1 MAGKITERQLHRK
14 KENFLRQFRDEQSKE
29 LKQLTATQ
37 FMEIWSHYDI
47 DGRNCISRLIFFSF
61 QYIHL
66 GNGYIEGH
74 ELDDLLRELASSINV
89 SDTNPDVG

>member
-1 MAGKITERQLHRK
+1 
-14 KENFLRQFRDEQSKE
+14 
-29 LKQLTATQ
+29 
-37 FMEIWSHYDI
+37 
-47 DGRNCISRLIFFSF
+47 LIFFSF

-74 ELDDLLRELASSINV
+74 ELDDLLRELASSVNV

>member
-1 MAGKITERQLHRK
+1 MATAVTEHKRHHK

-29 LKQLTATQ
+29 IKQLTATQ

-47 DGRNCISRLIFFSF
+47 DGIERVSMNFFVR
-61 QYIHL
+61 ILL

-74 ELDDLLRELASSINV
+74 ELDDLLRELASSVNL
-89 SDTNPDVG
+89 SDASPEVN